1 VLLFYSLP
9 AIYKSY
15 IADTKNHEDITQT
28 DSTEST
34 RTTYQDP
41 LTTQTE
47 VGYARPENKE
57 KYDDLFK
64 DMEKTFC
71 RTNVFPSELKDFNIN
86 NPIPDILINRLFEN
100 MGAPKEIVD
109 KIDDSKK
116 LNCVD
121 VKEGNIKSMTVYTT
135 RSDPDYCDRILSN
148 MRIITQPEFP
158 RAKYICMFLDEE
170 KYWGGVNGSLD
181 RTVELINNLKT
192 LSKKGYYAGYL
203 SAKENYKARL
213 IRPYSDKIIEGSFQ
227 SDGTFK
233 VLK

>member
-1 VLLFYSLP
+1 
-9 AIYKSY
+9 
-15 IADTKNHEDITQT
+15 
-28 DSTEST
+28 
-34 RTTYQDP
+34 
-41 LTTQTE
+41 
-47 VGYARPENKE
+47 
-57 KYDDLFK
+57 
-64 DMEKTFC
+64 
-71 RTNVFPSELKDFNIN
+71 
-86 NPIPDILINRLFEN
+86 